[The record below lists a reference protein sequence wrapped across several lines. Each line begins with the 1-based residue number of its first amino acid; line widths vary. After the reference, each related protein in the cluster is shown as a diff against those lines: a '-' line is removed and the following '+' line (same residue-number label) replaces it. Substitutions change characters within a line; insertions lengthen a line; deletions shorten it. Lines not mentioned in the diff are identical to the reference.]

1 MAPNPSPLLLLNRRI
16 VERLNATLVPGGS
29 SLEPQWS
36 AALVQRVLGAAAE
49 AIIESVAN
57 GEEVQLGKLG
67 RFYPKVM
74 DERTLTSNLKGDP
87 EVVTVPRRAK
97 LEFDPTSYADGK
109 VRELFPLVEEL
120 TGNGRKS

>member
-97 LEFDPTSYADGK
+97 LEFDPTSYADWK